1 MGLMVMPIPTIRSVS
16 GALSGLKRATT
27 EQQKDHVMAKEIE
40 RKFLVNMTL
49 WRAMAAGTLYRQGY
63 LSSVNERVVRVRIAG
78 DRGFLTIKG
87 LTTGVSRLEFEY
99 PIPLADAT
107 VMLDQLCER
116 PLIEKTRHREVFAGR
131 SWEIDVFHGDNDG
144 LVVAEV
150 EIADPEDKVELPR
163 WAGAEVSNDPRY
175 FNNNLAAH
183 PYRYWRND
191 YA

>member
-1 MGLMVMPIPTIRSVS
+1 
-16 GALSGLKRATT
+16 
-27 EQQKDHVMAKEIE
+27 MAKEIE
-40 RKFLVNMTL
+40 RKFLVDTAL
-49 WRAMAAGTLYRQGY
+49 RRATAGGTLYRQGY
-63 LSSVNERVVRVRIAG
+63 LSSAKERVVRVRIAG

-99 PIPLADAT
+99 PIPLSDAT
-107 VMLDQLCER
+107 GMLDQLCGR
-116 PLIEKTRHREVFAGR
+116 PLIEKTRYREVFADR
-131 SWEIDVFHGDNDG
+131 TWEIDVFHGDNDG

-150 EIADPEDKVELPR
+150 EIAHPEDKVELPR

-191 YA
+191 HA

>member
-1 MGLMVMPIPTIRSVS
+1 M
-16 GALSGLKRATT
+16 
-27 EQQKDHVMAKEIE
+27 
-40 RKFLVNMTL
+40 
-49 WRAMAAGTLYRQGY
+49 
-63 LSSVNERVVRVRIAG
+63 RVRIAG

-99 PIPLADAT
+99 PIPLPDAT

-116 PLIEKTRHREVFAGR
+116 PLIEKTRYREVYADR
-131 SWEIDVFHGDNDG
+131 IWEIDVFHGDNDG

-150 EIADPEDKVELPR
+150 EIANPEQKVELPR

-191 YA
+191 RA